1 MREEEIKKLIREET
15 LDTIK
20 SKLDSS
26 MIFVYI
32 ENLEKEN
39 KQLKEDK
46 KKIKKYIK
54 NIDDEEFINTEH
66 YVEIL
71 EMLGDEE

>member
-1 MREEEIKKLIREET
+1 MNEEEIKRMANEEM
-15 LDTIK
+15 LNTIK
-20 SKLDSS
+20 TELNSS

-46 KKIKKYIK
+46 KKIIKYIK

-71 EMLGDEE
+71 EMLGDKE